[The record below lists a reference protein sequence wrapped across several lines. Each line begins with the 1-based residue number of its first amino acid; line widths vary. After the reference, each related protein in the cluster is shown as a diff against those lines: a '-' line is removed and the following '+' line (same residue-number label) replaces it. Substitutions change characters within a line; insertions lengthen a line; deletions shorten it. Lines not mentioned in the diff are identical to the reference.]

1 MFNFGNI
8 VLTNFIPIL
17 AVVLITIIRI
27 VEARRKKIAQQKNA
41 EPKREIIVSQT
52 QEEDEEDRI
61 PPWIKELQTQEEKPE
76 EEISIVSIAK
86 IEHIEQKPI
95 FHIQE
100 TPSKIEEKKSIL
112 SSKITRYSP
121 LKQGLIWSEVLGK
134 PKGLD

>member
-17 AVVLITIIRI
+17 AVVLIPIIRI

-41 EPKREIIVSQT
+41 ESKREIIISQT
-52 QEEDEEDRI
+52 QEEDEEDRT
-61 PPWIKELQTQEEKPE
+61 PPWIKELQIQEEKT
-76 EEISIVSIAK
+76 SITPIAK